1 MTADQKE
8 ERQPHD
14 NHDQPEEGNGS
25 GQEGHGEHGGH
36 EGHDGESHHAHMVR
50 DFRRRFWISLVLTL
64 PIVALAPM
72 IQQFLGLRETIS
84 FAGQS
89 YVLFGFSTAVFFYG
103 GWPFLKG
110 LVDEIGDLQPGMMT
124 LIGVAVIVAYG
135 YSTAVVF
142 GLPGKTFFWELATL
156 IDIMLL
162 GHWIEMR
169 SVMSASGA
177 LDELVQSLPSEAHRV
192 LEGGDTEDVPV
203 TELKQNDRVLVKPG
217 EKIPIDGS
225 VVEGRSSVNEAMI
238 TGESQPVEKAEGDA
252 VVGGAVNGESSLTVE
267 VEKTGEDTYL
277 NQVVAMVRKAQESRS
292 RTQDLADRAAMWLT
306 GIALGAGF
314 LTLAAWILAGSEFV
328 YSLERMVT
336 VMVITCPH
344 ALGLAIPLVVAVST
358 SLAAGRALLVRNRS
372 AFERARQLQTVVF
385 DKTGTLTEGRFG
397 VSQVIP
403 LEEEREDAILKLA
416 AAVES
421 RSEHPIAQGILA
433 AAEERDLDVVAPD
446 DFEAIAGKGA
456 QGKVDGRTIKVVSP
470 GYLDENA
477 IAVDEA
483 PLEEARKKGQTL
495 VFVLDGDTPL
505 GAVGLSD
512 VIREESREAV
522 DRLKDKGIAVMM
534 LTGDS
539 EAVAAAVASDLGLDD
554 YFAEVLP
561 DEKSNKIASVRE
573 GGRVV
578 AMVGDG
584 INDAPAL
591 AEADIGIAIGA
602 GTDVAIESADVV
614 LVKSDPRDVVA
625 IIDLA
630 EATYA
635 KMIQN
640 LWWATGYNA
649 VAIPLAAGVLAPLG
663 FILPPAVGAV
673 VMSLS
678 TVIVAVNA
686 KMLGR

>member
-1 MTADQKE
+1 MTEKE
-8 ERQPHD
+8 HTPSPSEKDRD
-14 NHDQPEEGNGS
+14 RRED
-25 GQEGHGEHGGH
+25 HGGH
-36 EGHDGESHHAHMVR
+36 EGHEGESHHAHMVR
-50 DFRRRFWISLVLTL
+50 DFRRRFWVSLVLTL
-64 PIVALAPM
+64 PIVALAPL
-72 IQQFLGLRETIS
+72 IQQFLGLAETIS

-89 YVLFGFSTAVFFYG
+89 YVLFGFSTAVFLYG

-110 LVDEIGDLQPGMMT
+110 LADEIGDLQPGMMT

-135 YSTAVVF
+135 YSSAVVF

-177 LDELVQSLPSEAHRV
+177 LDDLVKSMPSEAHR
-192 LEGGDTEDVPV
+192 LSEDGDTEDVPV
-203 TELKQNDRVLVKPG
+203 TELNKGDRVLVKPG
-217 EKIPIDGS
+217 EKIPIDGT
-225 VVEGRSSVNEAMI
+225 VVAGGSSVNEAMI
-238 TGESQPVEKAEGDA
+238 TGESQPVEKTEGDA

-277 NQVVAMVRKAQESRS
+277 NQVVAMVREAQESRS
-292 RTQDLADRAAMWLT
+292 RTQDLADRAAVWLT

-314 LTLAAWILAGSEFV
+314 LTLGAWLLAGSEFV

-344 ALGLAIPLVVAVST
+344 ALGLAVPLVVAVST
-358 SLAAGRALLVRNRS
+358 SLAAGRALLVRNRY
-372 AFERARQLQTVVF
+372 AFEQARNLQAVVF

-397 VSQVIP
+397 VNQVIP
-403 LEEEREDAILKLA
+403 LDDASEDDVLRLA
-416 AAVES
+416 AAIES
-421 RSEHPIAQGILA
+421 RSEHPIARGIVA
-433 AAEERDLDVVAPD
+433 AAEERDLDVGAPD

-456 QGKVDGRTIKVVSP
+456 RGKVDGRTVKVVSP
-470 GYLDENA
+470 GYLEENDIA
-477 IAVDEA
+477 IKEA
-483 PLEEARKKGQTL
+483 PLEEAREKGHTL
-495 VFVLDGDTPL
+495 VFVLDDDRPL
-505 GAVGLSD
+505 GAVALSD

-522 DRLKDKGIAVMM
+522 DRLKEKGIAVMM
-534 LTGDS
+534 LTGDA
-539 EAVAAAVASDLGLDD
+539 EAVAAAVASELGLDD

-561 DEKSNKIASVRE
+561 DEKSAKIKDVRE

-614 LVKSDPRDVVA
+614 LVKSDPRDVVSV
-625 IIDLA
+625 IELA

-635 KMIQN
+635 KMVQN
-640 LWWATGYNA
+640 LWWATAYNA
-649 VAIPLAAGVLAPLG
+649 VAIPLAAGVLYPVG
-663 FILPPAVGAV
+663 FILPPAAGAV

-686 KMLGR
+686 KLLGRSH

>member
-1 MTADQKE
+1 MTEKE
-8 ERQPHD
+8 HTPSPSEKDRDRHED
-14 NHDQPEEGNGS
+14 
-25 GQEGHGEHGGH
+25 HGGH
-36 EGHDGESHHAHMVR
+36 EGHEGESHHAHMVR
-50 DFRRRFWISLVLTL
+50 DFRRRFWVSLVLTL
-64 PIVALAPM
+64 PIVALAPL
-72 IQQFLGLRETIS
+72 IQQFLGLAETIS

-89 YVLFGFSTAVFFYG
+89 YVLFGFSTAVFLYG

-110 LVDEIGDLQPGMMT
+110 LADEIGDLQPGMMT

-135 YSTAVVF
+135 YSSAVVF

-177 LDELVQSLPSEAHRV
+177 LDDLVKSMPSEAHRLSEDV
-192 LEGGDTEDVPV
+192 DTEDVPV
-203 TELKQNDRVLVKPG
+203 TELNKGDRVLVKPG
-217 EKIPIDGS
+217 EKIPIDGT
-225 VVEGRSSVNEAMI
+225 VVAGGSSVNEAMI
-238 TGESQPVEKAEGDA
+238 TGESQPVEKTEGDA

-277 NQVVAMVRKAQESRS
+277 NQVVAMVREAQESRS
-292 RTQDLADRAAMWLT
+292 RTQDLADRAAVWLT

-314 LTLAAWILAGSEFV
+314 LTLGAWLLAGSEFV

-344 ALGLAIPLVVAVST
+344 ALGLAVPLVVAVST
-358 SLAAGRALLVRNRS
+358 SLAAGRALLVRNRY
-372 AFERARQLQTVVF
+372 AFEQARNLQAVVF

-397 VSQVIP
+397 VNQVIP
-403 LEEEREDAILKLA
+403 LDDASEDDVLRLA
-416 AAVES
+416 AAIES
-421 RSEHPIAQGILA
+421 RSEHPIARGIVA
-433 AAEERDLDVVAPD
+433 AAEERDLDVGAPD

-456 QGKVDGRTIKVVSP
+456 RGKVDGRTVKVVSP
-470 GYLDENA
+470 GYLEENDIA
-477 IAVDEA
+477 IKEA
-483 PLEEARKKGQTL
+483 PLEEAREKGHTL
-495 VFVLDGDTPL
+495 VFVLDDDRPL
-505 GAVGLSD
+505 GAVALSD

-522 DRLKDKGIAVMM
+522 DRLKEKGIAVMM
-534 LTGDS
+534 LTGDA
-539 EAVAAAVASDLGLDD
+539 EAVAAAVASELGLDD

-561 DEKSNKIASVRE
+561 DEKSAKIKDVRE

-614 LVKSDPRDVVA
+614 LVKSDPRDVVSV
-625 IIDLA
+625 IELA

-635 KMIQN
+635 KMVQN
-640 LWWATGYNA
+640 LWWATAYNA
-649 VAIPLAAGVLAPLG
+649 VAIPLAAGVLYPVG
-663 FILPPAVGAV
+663 FILPPAAGAV

-686 KMLGR
+686 KLLGRSH

>member
-36 EGHDGESHHAHMVR
+36 AGHDGESHHAHMVR

-203 TELKQNDRVLVKPG
+203 TELKQHDRVLVKPG

-372 AFERARQLQTVVF
+372 AFERARQLQAVVF

-403 LEEEREDAILKLA
+403 LEEEHEDAILKLA

-495 VFVLDGDTPL
+495 VFVLDGDRPL

-534 LTGDS
+534 LTGDA
-539 EAVAAAVASDLGLDD
+539 EAVAAAVASELGLDD

>member
-8 ERQPHD
+8 EKQPHD
-14 NHDQPEEGNGS
+14 NYDQPEEGNGS
-25 GQEGHGEHGGH
+25 GQDGHGEHGGH
-36 EGHDGESHHAHMVR
+36 AGHDGESHHAHMVR

-89 YVLFGFSTAVFFYG
+89 YVLFAFSTAVFFYG

-238 TGESQPVEKAEGDA
+238 TGESQPVEKAKGDA

-372 AFERARQLQTVVF
+372 AFERARQLQAVVF

-403 LEEEREDAILKLA
+403 LEEEHEDAILKLA

-495 VFVLDGDTPL
+495 VFVLDGDRPL

-522 DRLKDKGIAVMM
+522 ERLKDKGIAVMM
-534 LTGDS
+534 LTGDA
-539 EAVAAAVASDLGLDD
+539 EAVAAAVASELGLDD

>member
-1 MTADQKE
+1 MTEGEHTPSPSEKD
-8 ERQPHD
+8 HD
-14 NHDQPEEGNGS
+14 RRED
-25 GQEGHGEHGGH
+25 HGGH
-36 EGHDGESHHAHMVR
+36 EGHEGESHHAHMVR
-50 DFRRRFWISLVLTL
+50 DFRRRFWVSLVLTL
-64 PIVALAPM
+64 PIVALAPL
-72 IQQFLGLRETIS
+72 IQQFLGLAETIS

-89 YVLFGFSTAVFFYG
+89 YVLFGFSTAVFLYG

-110 LVDEIGDLQPGMMT
+110 LADEIGDLQPGMMT

-135 YSTAVVF
+135 YSSAVVF

-177 LDELVQSLPSEAHRV
+177 LDDLVKSMPSEAHR
-192 LEGGDTEDVPV
+192 LSEDGDTEDVPV
-203 TELKQNDRVLVKPG
+203 TELNKGDRVLVKPG
-217 EKIPIDGS
+217 EKIPIDGT
-225 VVEGRSSVNEAMI
+225 VVAGGSSVNEAMI
-238 TGESQPVEKAEGDA
+238 TGESQPVEKTEGDA

-277 NQVVAMVRKAQESRS
+277 NQVVAMVREAQESRS
-292 RTQDLADRAAMWLT
+292 RTQDLADRAAVWLT

-314 LTLAAWILAGSEFV
+314 LTLGAWLLAGSEFV

-344 ALGLAIPLVVAVST
+344 ALGLAVPLVVAVST
-358 SLAAGRALLVRNRS
+358 SLAAGRALLVRNRY
-372 AFERARQLQTVVF
+372 AFEQARNLQAVVF

-397 VSQVIP
+397 VNQVIP
-403 LEEEREDAILKLA
+403 LDDASEDDVLRLA
-416 AAVES
+416 AAIES
-421 RSEHPIAQGILA
+421 RSEHPIARGIVA
-433 AAEERDLDVVAPD
+433 AAEERDLDVGAPD

-456 QGKVDGRTIKVVSP
+456 RGKVDGRTVKVVSP
-470 GYLDENA
+470 GYLEENDIA
-477 IAVDEA
+477 IKEA
-483 PLEEARKKGQTL
+483 PLEEAREKGHTL
-495 VFVLDGDTPL
+495 VFVLDDDRPL
-505 GAVGLSD
+505 GAVALSD

-522 DRLKDKGIAVMM
+522 DRLKEKGIAVMM
-534 LTGDS
+534 LTGDA
-539 EAVAAAVASDLGLDD
+539 EAVAAAVASELGLDD

-561 DEKSNKIASVRE
+561 DEKSAKIKDVRE

-614 LVKSDPRDVVA
+614 LVKSDPRDVVSV
-625 IIDLA
+625 IELA

-635 KMIQN
+635 KMVQN
-640 LWWATGYNA
+640 LWWATAYNA
-649 VAIPLAAGVLAPLG
+649 VAIPLAAGVLYPVG
-663 FILPPAVGAV
+663 FILPPAAGAV

-686 KMLGR
+686 KLLGRSH

>member
-1 MTADQKE
+1 MT
-8 ERQPHD
+8 EREHTPSPSEKDHD
-14 NHDQPEEGNGS
+14 RRED
-25 GQEGHGEHGGH
+25 HGGH
-36 EGHDGESHHAHMVR
+36 EGHEGESHHAHMVR
-50 DFRRRFWISLVLTL
+50 DFRRRFWVSLVLTL
-64 PIVALAPM
+64 PIVALAPL
-72 IQQFLGLRETIS
+72 IQQFLGLAETIS

-89 YVLFGFSTAVFFYG
+89 YVLFGFSTAVFLYG

-110 LVDEIGDLQPGMMT
+110 LADEIGDLQPGMMT

-135 YSTAVVF
+135 YSSAVVF

-177 LDELVQSLPSEAHRV
+177 LDDLVKSMPSEAHR
-192 LEGGDTEDVPV
+192 LSEDGDTEDVPV
-203 TELKQNDRVLVKPG
+203 TELNKGDRVLVKPG
-217 EKIPIDGS
+217 EKIPIDGT
-225 VVEGRSSVNEAMI
+225 VVAGGSSVNEAMI
-238 TGESQPVEKAEGDA
+238 TGESQPVEKTEGDA

-277 NQVVAMVRKAQESRS
+277 NQVVAMVREAQESRS
-292 RTQDLADRAAMWLT
+292 RTQDLADRAAVWLT

-314 LTLAAWILAGSEFV
+314 LTLGAWLLAGSEFV

-344 ALGLAIPLVVAVST
+344 ALGLAVPLVVAVST
-358 SLAAGRALLVRNRS
+358 SLAAGRALLVRNRY
-372 AFERARQLQTVVF
+372 AFEQARNLQAVVF

-397 VSQVIP
+397 VNQVIP
-403 LEEEREDAILKLA
+403 LDDASEDDVLRLA
-416 AAVES
+416 AAIES
-421 RSEHPIAQGILA
+421 RSEHPIARGIVA
-433 AAEERDLDVVAPD
+433 AAEERDLDVGAPD

-456 QGKVDGRTIKVVSP
+456 RGKVDGRTVKVVSP
-470 GYLDENA
+470 GYLEENDIA
-477 IAVDEA
+477 IKEA
-483 PLEEARKKGQTL
+483 PLEEAREKGHTL
-495 VFVLDGDTPL
+495 VFVLDDDRPL
-505 GAVGLSD
+505 GAVALSD

-522 DRLKDKGIAVMM
+522 DRLKEKGIAVMM
-534 LTGDS
+534 LTGDA
-539 EAVAAAVASDLGLDD
+539 EAVAAAVASELGLDD

-561 DEKSNKIASVRE
+561 DEKSAKIKDVRE

-614 LVKSDPRDVVA
+614 LVKSDPRDVVSV
-625 IIDLA
+625 IELA

-635 KMIQN
+635 KMVQN
-640 LWWATGYNA
+640 LWWATAYNA
-649 VAIPLAAGVLAPLG
+649 VAIPLAAGVLYPVG
-663 FILPPAVGAV
+663 FILPPAAGAV

-686 KMLGR
+686 KLLGRSH

>member
-1 MTADQKE
+1 MTEKE
-8 ERQPHD
+8 HTPSPSEKDRDRHED
-14 NHDQPEEGNGS
+14 
-25 GQEGHGEHGGH
+25 HGGH
-36 EGHDGESHHAHMVR
+36 EGHEGESHHAHMVR
-50 DFRRRFWISLVLTL
+50 DFRRRFWVSLVLTL
-64 PIVALAPM
+64 PIVALAPL
-72 IQQFLGLRETIS
+72 IQQFLGLAETIS

-89 YVLFGFSTAVFFYG
+89 YVLFGFSTAVFLYG

-110 LVDEIGDLQPGMMT
+110 LADEIGDLQPGMMT

-135 YSTAVVF
+135 YSSAVVF

-177 LDELVQSLPSEAHRV
+177 LDDLVKSMPSEAHR
-192 LEGGDTEDVPV
+192 LSEDGDTEDVPV
-203 TELKQNDRVLVKPG
+203 TELNKGDRVLVKPG
-217 EKIPIDGS
+217 EKIPIDGT
-225 VVEGRSSVNEAMI
+225 VVAGGSSVNEAMI
-238 TGESQPVEKAEGDA
+238 TGESQPVEKTEGDA

-277 NQVVAMVRKAQESRS
+277 NQVVAMVREAQESRS
-292 RTQDLADRAAMWLT
+292 RTQDLADRAAVWLT

-314 LTLAAWILAGSEFV
+314 LTLGAWLLAGSEFV

-344 ALGLAIPLVVAVST
+344 ALGLAVPLVVAVST

-372 AFERARQLQTVVF
+372 AFEQARNLQAVVF

-397 VSQVIP
+397 VNQVIP
-403 LEEEREDAILKLA
+403 LDDASEDDVLRLA
-416 AAVES
+416 AAIES
-421 RSEHPIAQGILA
+421 RSEHPIARGIVA
-433 AAEERDLDVVAPD
+433 AAEERDLDVGAPD

-456 QGKVDGRTIKVVSP
+456 RGKVDGRTVKVVSP
-470 GYLDENA
+470 GYLEENDIA
-477 IAVDEA
+477 IKEA
-483 PLEEARKKGQTL
+483 PLEEAREKGHTL
-495 VFVLDGDTPL
+495 VFVLDDDRPL
-505 GAVGLSD
+505 GAVALSD

-522 DRLKDKGIAVMM
+522 DRLKEKGIAVMM
-534 LTGDS
+534 LTGDA
-539 EAVAAAVASDLGLDD
+539 EAVAAAVASELGLDD

-561 DEKSNKIASVRE
+561 DEKSAKIKDVRE

-614 LVKSDPRDVVA
+614 LVKSDPRDVVSV
-625 IIDLA
+625 IELA

-635 KMIQN
+635 KMVQN
-640 LWWATGYNA
+640 LWWATAYNA
-649 VAIPLAAGVLAPLG
+649 VAIPLAAGVLYPVG
-663 FILPPAVGAV
+663 FILPPAAGAV

-686 KMLGR
+686 KLLGRSH

>member
-8 ERQPHD
+8 EKQPHD

-25 GQEGHGEHGGH
+25 GQDGHGEHGGH
-36 EGHDGESHHAHMVR
+36 AGHDGESHHAHMVR

-203 TELKQNDRVLVKPG
+203 TELKQHDRVLVKPG

-372 AFERARQLQTVVF
+372 AFERARQLQAVVF

-403 LEEEREDAILKLA
+403 LEEEHEDAILKLA

-495 VFVLDGDTPL
+495 VFVLDGDRPL

-522 DRLKDKGIAVMM
+522 ERLKDKGIAVMM
-534 LTGDS
+534 LTGDA
-539 EAVAAAVASDLGLDD
+539 EAVAAAVASELGLDD

>member
-36 EGHDGESHHAHMVR
+36 AGHDGQSHHAHMVR

>member
-14 NHDQPEEGNGS
+14 NHDQPEEENGS

-36 EGHDGESHHAHMVR
+36 AGHDGESHHAHMVR

-203 TELKQNDRVLVKPG
+203 TELKQHDRVLVKPG

-267 VEKTGEDTYL
+267 VEKTGEGPTR
-277 NQVVAMVRKAQESRS
+277 NPVVARVRKARELRS
-292 RTQDLADRAAMWLT
+292 GTQDLADRAAMWLT

-372 AFERARQLQTVVF
+372 AFERARQLQAVVF

-403 LEEEREDAILKLA
+403 LEEEHEDAILKLA

-495 VFVLDGDTPL
+495 VFVLDGDKPL

-534 LTGDS
+534 LTGDA
-539 EAVAAAVASDLGLDD
+539 EAVAAAVASELGLDD

>member
-36 EGHDGESHHAHMVR
+36 AGHDGESHHAHMVR